1 MSQSHD
7 GSTRLFLIRV
17 QISFNHQEV
26 SVDKSKSSVMA
37 NHGQLL
43 SPEAGYDLL
52 MDDASRH
59 TPDVRQQQ
67 RLEIL

>member
-1 MSQSHD
+1 
-7 GSTRLFLIRV
+7 
-17 QISFNHQEV
+17 
-26 SVDKSKSSVMA
+26 MA

-52 MDDASRH
+52 MDDASCH